1 MQLNMFDSYTILQNT
16 TWHNSLICADPWYA
30 HRVTTDNPGKRQYKV
45 GDHILVKLPVGQIVE
60 VTIRAVIPN
69 AEGTKLQVDW
79 GYDQTA
85 LIEEWQVVRE

>member
-1 MQLNMFDSYTILQNT
+1 MPAKEPEPEY
-16 TWHNSLICADPWYA
+16 
-30 HRVTTDNPGKRQYKV
+30 RV

-60 VTIRAVIPN
+60 VTIRAVVRIAA
-69 AEGTKLQVDW
+69 AEGIKLQVDW